1 MSTKQNTAVVSAA
14 LGAMVNLPGTHW
26 LGISTFAGFMPRY
39 PVNGLFLLA
48 GLWFGSERVK
58 VTQCVTKLIR
68 ERMRH
73 VETTSEVA
81 DLNVKIMC

>member
-1 MSTKQNTAVVSAA
+1 
-14 LGAMVNLPGTHW
+14 
-26 LGISTFAGFMPRY
+26 MPRY